1 MVARRTVVTTA
12 AWAVPAVIVG
22 APAAAMTCSQA
33 TVDDIGVLP
42 AGLQDG
48 QAPWADDQI
57 SNVTGTTEQFRLLE
71 WTLGAAP
78 DNLDLTSGN
87 FADAVTAPCPFQG
100 TLGIKVTTE
109 IVSYRKLANKAGDD
123 VRPMTVDLMS
133 EKTYRTAGVL
143 RDYGLTAQ
151 ANIAGVKAGTTDLN
165 GNYVETA
172 PGAVFNAI
180 QAATDTGTTFT
191 DGSGTPLTGTRIA
204 SGPHG
209 YPAYQ
214 WEITATSDG
223 VTAPK
228 FHTMLRNSVFQ
239 YGNRASTQA
248 WTTFKFIITIE
259 TSNGK
264 KLTYTTPD
272 I

>member
-78 DNLDLTSGN
+78 ENLDLTSGN
-87 FADAVTAPCPFQG
+87 FADAVSSPCPFVG

-109 IVSYRKLANKAGDD
+109 LVSYRRLANNMGVD
-123 VRPMTVDLMS
+123 VRPMTVDLLS
-133 EKTYRTAGVL
+133 EKTYRTAGPL
-143 RDYGLTAQ
+143 REYGLTAQ

-165 GNYVETA
+165 GNHVDTA
-172 PGAVFNAI
+172 PGAVFNAL
-180 QAATDTGTTFT
+180 QAATGTGTSFT
-191 DGSGTPLTGTRIA
+191 DGSATPLTGTRIA
-204 SGPHG
+204 SGPNG

-214 WEITATSDG
+214 WEMTATSDG
-223 VTAPK
+223 VTVPT
-228 FHTMLRNSVFQ
+228 FHTMLRNAVFS
-239 YGNRASTQA
+239 YGPKTTQ

-259 TSNGK
+259 TSNGH